1 VHLIRSILFAILL
14 TVITVP
20 YAFLATFIFWLPP
33 MTRHRLITSWVPIM
47 MWVIRHVLGIRY
59 RVIGRE
65 NLPATASV
73 VLSKHQSAWETIAL
87 QQILPPLC
95 YVLKRELLRVP
106 FFGWGLAS
114 IPGIAIDRAAGKD
127 AMSQVVEQG
136 RARLK
141 EGLWVVVF
149 PEGTRVAPGTTRRY
163 KPGGAI
169 LAKRAGVPVVP
180 VAHNAGEFWKRNAFI
195 KRPGEI
201 VVSIGP
207 VITVKGEK
215 AEAVNER
222 AEAWIEAEMRRLFP
236 HHYADEAAAAA
247 GEAGAGADESAVPA
261 GKSDAPTATASG
273 VVAGGPADE
282 HERT

>member
-1 VHLIRSILFAILL
+1 MIRSFVFAVLL
-14 TVITVP
+14 ALITVP
-20 YAFLATFIFWLPP
+20 YALFAILIFWLPP

-47 MWVIRHVLGIRY
+47 MWVIKHVLGIRY
-59 RVIGRE
+59 RLIGAE
-65 NLPATASV
+65 NMPAGPAV

-87 QQILPPLC
+87 QQIFPPLC

-114 IPGIAIDRAAGKD
+114 IPGIAIDRSAGKD
-127 AMSQVVEQG
+127 ALSQVVEQG

-149 PEGTRVAPGTTRRY
+149 PEGTRVAPGTTGRY

-180 VAHNAGEFWKRNAFI
+180 VAHNAGEFWRRNAFV

-207 VITVKGEK
+207 VIEVKGVK
-215 AEAVNER
+215 ADEINGR

-236 HHYADEAAAAA
+236 HHYDDQPAA
-247 GEAGAGADESAVPA
+247 GS
-261 GKSDAPTATASG
+261 
-273 VVAGGPADE
+273 
-282 HERT
+282 RR